1 MNNGL
6 KGRYSCVADLTIEE
20 FIFHRF
26 LRNWSGFGIFV
37 GDTTFELKKYTL

>member
-1 MNNGL
+1 MHS
-6 KGRYSCVADLTIEE
+6 YVADLAIGE
-20 FIFHRF
+20 FIFDKY